1 MKDSSSMTNQSQQ
14 SSSLSPNVRASRLMK
29 SDFHNQSS
37 YKNPAKDDEGNYI
50 LEESK
55 RMVDKIFQEG
65 DIVIPLAARKDFKM
79 IFQDQFGK
87 EYQQNLTN
95 ADLVF
100 YNEFHE
106 KFKQKEY
113 TYYKKKIFMQ
123 KKFLISQYSKNPYQY
138 CGRCYNSFKK
148 QFWLFE
154 HKFYCYFCLDYCCHN
169 CLSNEKTLIPNEFQ
183 LRGEIGKYTICKDA
197 YEFLSKFQYVKID
210 KCNPLLVYTDQLKRL
225 MVLRRKVHK
234 VFDLI

>member
-1 MKDSSSMTNQSQQ
+1 M
-14 SSSLSPNVRASRLMK
+14 SPNQIRPSRLMK

-37 YKNPAKDDEGNYI
+37 YKNDEGNHI

-123 KKFLISQYSKNPYQY
+123 KKFLIS
-138 CGRCYNSFKK
+138 
-148 QFWLFE
+148 
-154 HKFYCYFCLDYCCHN
+154 
-169 CLSNEKTLIPNEFQ
+169 
-183 LRGEIGKYTICKDA
+183 
-197 YEFLSKFQYVKID
+197 
-210 KCNPLLVYTDQLKRL
+210 
-225 MVLRRKVHK
+225 
-234 VFDLI
+234 